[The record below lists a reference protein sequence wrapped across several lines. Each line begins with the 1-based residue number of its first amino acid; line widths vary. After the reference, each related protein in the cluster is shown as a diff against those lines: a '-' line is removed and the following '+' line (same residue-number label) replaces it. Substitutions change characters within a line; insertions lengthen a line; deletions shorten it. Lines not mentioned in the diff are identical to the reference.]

1 MKREKYILAAFSI
14 HSRKAIQS
22 SEYINL
28 DRLAK
33 GVKTAMERG
42 ADYVSI
48 RRIRSGTGN
57 WRLKEKKKVEV

>member
-22 SEYINL
+22 SEYVNL

-42 ADYVSI
+42 ANFVVI
-48 RRIRSGTGN
+48 RRIRPEAGN
-57 WRLKEKKKVEV
+57 WRLKEKG

>member
-1 MKREKYILAAFSI
+1 MKRERYILAAFSI

-22 SEYINL
+22 SEYVNL

-48 RRIRSGTGN
+48 RRIRPEAGD
-57 WRLKEKKKVEV
+57 WRVKEEAEDR